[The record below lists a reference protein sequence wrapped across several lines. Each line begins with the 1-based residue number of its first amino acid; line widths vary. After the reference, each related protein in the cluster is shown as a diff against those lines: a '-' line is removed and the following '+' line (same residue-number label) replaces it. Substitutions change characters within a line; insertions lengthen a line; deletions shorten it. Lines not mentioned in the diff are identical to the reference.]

1 MRWARLL
8 ALFLTAFAF
17 CFFSLRR
24 PSASYYLM
32 MLAPACAA
40 GALYLFDICG
50 GKDARRLV
58 ALPGSILVVF
68 FAMFSL
74 CLVRDM
80 ALFVDYRTEGVSFAD
95 AQKDFRHLV
104 RSTDQIISVSESLW
118 VLADEFERIR
128 IVERGSASGDL
139 MVLQQTQRGSLSPPV
154 IPGYRLLSQHFISHP
169 PRWFG
174 LPIARTMPGYSF
186 AVFAREISFGHDSAR
201 TSGEFL
207 PIDSNAFP
215 GLAKMDNQLRP
226 VGDRCLCHG
235 S

>member
-1 MRWARLL
+1 MA
-8 ALFLTAFAF
+8 
-17 CFFSLRR
+17 
-24 PSASYYLM
+24 
-32 MLAPACAA
+32 
-40 GALYLFDICG
+40 
-50 GKDARRLV
+50 
-58 ALPGSILVVF
+58 F

-74 CLVRDM
+74 RLVRDM
-80 ALFVDYRTEGVSFAD
+80 ALLVNYRTEGVSFAD
-95 AQKDFRHLV
+95 AQRDFRNLV
-104 RSTDQIISVSESLW
+104 RSTDQVISVSESLW

-186 AVFAREISFGHDSAR
+186 AVFAREVSLRENSAR
-201 TSGEFL
+201 PSGEFL
-207 PIDSNAFP
+207 SVDSIAFP
-215 GLAKMDNQLRP
+215 SVGRMCNQFP
-226 VGDRCLCHG
+226 PAGDRRLSHG